1 MQATYAVT
9 NALGQDCEILTS
21 GMSAFEFFCFGQR
34 YCARVHHFVQG
45 IYATAEEILCP
56 LDASLIRGAFCAH
69 CHL

>member
-9 NALGQDCEILTS
+9 NALGQDCEILMMGCQPLS
-21 GMSAFEFFCFGQR
+21 FRFGQR
-34 YCARVHHFVQG
+34 YCARVHHFAQG

-56 LDASLIRGAFCAH
+56 LDASLIRGALCAH